1 MDFWLLDVV
10 WYICLI
16 FPDPGGIF
24 ASLFF
29 WVLQTIKP
37 FVFFFGG
44 ILSMNGIQ
52 HLLLLSKKKPWP
64 IASSTKTFGAEK

>member
-29 WVLQTIKP
+29 LGPSNNQTVG
-37 FVFFFGG
+37 VFFWWNFM
-44 ILSMNGIQ
+44 SMNEIQ
-52 HLLLLSKKKPWP
+52 HDMLLLSKKKPWP
-64 IASSTKTFGAEK
+64 IASSTKI